1 MGPAIADLLS
11 GLARFKP
18 TRKSR
23 RGSFGADNSIDDGE
37 SQRLALAKGLILLL
51 QRAHELVTPAQV
63 CGDLSVR
70 PVWASVYK
78 KNL

>member
-1 MGPAIADLLS
+1 MGTAIADLLS

-23 RGSFGADNSIDDGE
+23 RGSLGAEKGIDDGE

-63 CGDLSVR
+63 CGGRSVR
-70 PVWASVYK
+70 PAWALFYRP
-78 KNL
+78 NL

>member
-51 QRAHELVTPAQV
+51 ERAHELATPAQV
-63 CGDLSVR
+63 CGGLSAR
-70 PVWASVYK
+70 PVWASAHGQ
-78 KNL
+78 NP

>member
-23 RGSFGADNSIDDGE
+23 RGSFGAENSIDDGE

-51 QRAHELVTPAQV
+51 ERAHELATPAQV
-63 CGDLSVR
+63 CGGLSAR
-70 PVWASVYK
+70 PVWASAHGQ
-78 KNL
+78 NP